1 MDRYIKYKPLIDNHY
16 FDIVKRI
23 SYILGEPI
31 YMIIVGFKTSRR
43 YDFKKYRK
51 RSNSI

>member
-16 FDIVKRI
+16 FDIIKRI

-31 YMIIVGFKTSRR
+31 YMIIIGFNNSRY